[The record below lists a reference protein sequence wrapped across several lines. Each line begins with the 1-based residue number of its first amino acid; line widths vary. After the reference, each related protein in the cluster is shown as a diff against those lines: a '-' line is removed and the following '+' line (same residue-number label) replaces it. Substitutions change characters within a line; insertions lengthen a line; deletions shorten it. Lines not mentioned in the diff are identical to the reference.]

1 MNHCTR
7 CSSILKLTHL
17 SNFLCTRIQALQ
29 KCNMIINIRLVLQ
42 GFKIYVC
49 ILYDSGVRC
58 QYYQQL
64 RVVSLQG
71 KGGGTEGGSGNKI
84 CKPVG
89 DRVVC
94 LALFKIIA
102 PSSARTT
109 VCLPCNAYEYS
120 VQSKSWVAQ
129 NQQTHFRRILRILN
143 PLFSTQ
149 PLMKTILYKDFFVCS
164 KLSMDKASE
173 ICVFSL
179 QVTNIKVR
187 SEALVDRDQFSSLI

>member
-1 MNHCTR
+1 
-7 CSSILKLTHL
+7 
-17 SNFLCTRIQALQ
+17 
-29 KCNMIINIRLVLQ
+29 MIINIRLVLQ
-42 GFKIYVC
+42 GFKIYMC
-49 ILYDSGVRC
+49 RLYDSGVRC

-64 RVVSLQG
+64 RVVSLQE
-71 KGGGTEGGSGNKI
+71 KGGGTEGGSGNRI

-89 DRVVC
+89 GRVVC

-102 PSSARTT
+102 LSSARTT